1 MDVDPSSFLPGLLHE
16 LNGLVEA
23 ALNIFSYM
31 ILEMEGEVLDSFVN
45 MVVSTVVCSAI
56 YHVADLVFLELL
68 VVPGHD
74 ITSKI
79 EEVIHHH

>member
-1 MDVDPSSFLPGLLHE
+1 MHVDPSSFLS
-16 LNGLVEA
+16 GLVHEVNRLIEA
-23 ALNIFSYM
+23 TLDIFSHM
-31 ILEMEGEVLDSFVN
+31 IFQMEGEVLYSFVN

-56 YHVADLVFLELL
+56 YNVGDLVFLELL

-79 EEVIHHH
+79 EKII